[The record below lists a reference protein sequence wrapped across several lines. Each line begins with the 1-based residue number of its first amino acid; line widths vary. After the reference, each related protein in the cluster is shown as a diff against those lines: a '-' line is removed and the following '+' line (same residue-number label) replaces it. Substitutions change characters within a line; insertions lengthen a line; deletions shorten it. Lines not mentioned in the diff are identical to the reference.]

1 MRTEKTMLETITDYA
16 KNDARIRAVYMNG
29 SRTNPNVPKDIFQDF
44 DIVYVVEETKPFIE
58 DKRWLKVF
66 GEILIMQEPDWLDK
80 GLGRSV
86 DFSSRYAYLMLFTD
100 GNRIDLSLQS
110 IEAMKQVYGQDR
122 LTIPLLDK
130 DNILPSIPPPT
141 DEDYYIQRPTEGQY
155 NSCTNDFWWCLQSV
169 AKGLWRK
176 ELPYVKGMFEETIRY
191 RVDCMVNWWVG
202 VHYGY
207 QLSTGKYGKYIKRYL
222 PESYWQLYKK
232 KFSNAEDEMIWESVF
247 VSCDLFRALAQDVG
261 VHFGYVYPEEN
272 DHHMMMYLQRVRE
285 LPADAEDIL

>member
-1 MRTEKTMLETITDYA
+1 MRTEKTMLETITGYA

-110 IEAMKQVYGQDR
+110 IKAMKQVYGQDR

-141 DEDYYIQRPTEGQY
+141 DEDYYIQRPSEGQY
-155 NSCTNDFWWCLQSV
+155 NSCTNDFWWCLQNV

-191 RVDCMVNWWVG
+191 RVDCMVNWWIG

-232 KFSNAEDEMIWESVF
+232 TFSNAEDEMMWESVF
-247 VSCDLFRALAQDVG
+247 VSCDLFRSLARDVG